1 MIIPDNKMRMEPS
14 GKHILRWRMATLLC
28 FASALNYIDRNT
40 LAILAP
46 AIQKE
51 LRWSDAD
58 YANITA
64 MFVFSYTLM
73 YAISGRIID
82 RIGTRKGFAFSVGS
96 WSLVSMLHAFAS
108 SVGQFSAARFFLG
121 ITESANF
128 PAGIKSIS
136 EWFPMKERALAVGIF
151 SAGSAIGAT
160 IAVPL
165 VSFIAITWGWRMA
178 FVITGALGFVWLLLW
193 LRYYHLPENSKVIT
207 KEERALILDDEHEK
221 STKSTPGAIGIKR
234 ILMKKESWGCFA
246 GRIFIDPVVYFFI
259 FWIPKYLHDVHG
271 LSLAEIGVSAWL
283 PYAAMGI
290 GTILGG
296 YVPKYLIERK
306 DWSLNKARK
315 TIMLIASLAIP
326 VFCLALNLSVSP
338 FAAVLLVSGIMLAHG
353 LWSNITL
360 PTEVY
365 SKNIQST
372 VTGIGGTLGG
382 LTSVAV
388 QKLIGITVG
397 DHSYVPIFIFI
408 ASAYIIAF
416 LMVHIL
422 IGKIGRIQ
430 HM

>member
-1 MIIPDNKMRMEPS
+1 
-14 GKHILRWRMATLLC
+14 MATLLC

-178 FVITGALGFVWLLLW
+178 FVITGALGMA
-193 LRYYHLPENSKVIT
+193 
-207 KEERALILDDEHEK
+207 AL
-221 STKSTPGAIGIKR
+221 
-234 ILMKKESWGCFA
+234 M
-246 GRIFIDPVVYFFI
+246 
-259 FWIPKYLHDVHG
+259 
-271 LSLAEIGVSAWL
+271 AEIL
-283 PYAAMGI
+283 
-290 GTILGG
+290 
-296 YVPKYLIERK
+296 
-306 DWSLNKARK
+306 
-315 TIMLIASLAIP
+315 
-326 VFCLALNLSVSP
+326 P
-338 FAAVLLVSGIMLAHG
+338 FA
-353 LWSNITL
+353 
-360 PTEVY
+360 
-365 SKNIQST
+365 
-372 VTGIGGTLGG
+372 
-382 LTSVAV
+382 
-388 QKLIGITVG
+388 
-397 DHSYVPIFIFI
+397 
-408 ASAYIIAF
+408 
-416 LMVHIL
+416 
-422 IGKIGRIQ
+422 
-430 HM
+430 